1 MVECYV
7 QYGRILYE
15 FVLYRK
21 PEFYE
26 TRQIEFRSI
35 RTTTGAFV
43 SWSYGSWIY
52 NHLCKCILPLK
63 LWFQLYVVGFS
74 VTCDSWFS
82 YGIRVCSRNNIY
94 HHDKPYSPHP
104 IPDWYTSCPCCLY
117 HCRII
122 DLILYRWNNYKISF

>member
-35 RTTTGAFV
+35 RTTTGANV
-43 SWSYGSWIY
+43 IPGANPNTIRKSAVASY
-52 NHLCKCILPLK
+52 
-63 LWFQLYVVGFS
+63 
-74 VTCDSWFS
+74 
-82 YGIRVCSRNNIY
+82 
-94 HHDKPYSPHP
+94 
-104 IPDWYTSCPCCLY
+104 
-117 HCRII
+117 
-122 DLILYRWNNYKISF
+122 